1 MHPGDW
7 ALGVAAKVG
16 APRIHGRSEQRPS
29 MDEIEVG
36 FTRVKED
43 KSLVGRGALSAAG
56 AAAALQRIGGAKEG
70 ETD

>member
-1 MHPGDW
+1 
-7 ALGVAAKVG
+7 
-16 APRIHGRSEQRPS
+16 